1 MDQAALRLVV
11 ELVIIGLTFF
21 MLINASAGLV
31 LAERKIMGFM
41 QQRYGPYLVGP
52 HGVLQPLADI
62 VKLLFKEELRPKDAD
77 KWLFTLA
84 PIISVTAA
92 FAAFACVPWGA
103 ETTLFGLLDQ
113 PVKLGVADVN
123 VAILVVFA
131 VTSMGVYGIV
141 LAGWSSNSKYSLLGG
156 LRSAAQMI
164 SYELAYATALAS
176 VIMLSGSLSLREIV
190 DSQNGLWL
198 GFIPRWY
205 IFLQP
210 IGFIIYVIAG
220 VAETNRAPFDFP
232 EAEQELVAGYNTEY
246 SSVRFAL
253 FPQAEYINMTT
264 MSAVAT
270 DLYLGGW
277 HGIPILDAYG
287 LGWLWF
293 LAKVSF
299 ILFVYIWMRWTVP
312 RYRYD
317 QLMAFGWKWLFPL
330 AVANLIVTA
339 GLMLYFN
346 A

>member
-1 MDQAALRLVV
+1 MDQATLRLVV

-156 LRSAAQMI
+156 LRSSAQMI

-190 DSQNGLWL
+190 DSQNGFWL

-287 LGWLWF
+287 LGWVWF

-330 AVANLIVTA
+330 SVANLIVSA
-339 GLMLYFN
+339 GVMLYFN